1 MYAAFARGLE
11 VRDLAVILGESA
23 LSDIDLKYLE
33 FAKNFEQEF
42 IKQDETDDRSIEE
55 TLDLS
60 WKLMSAL
67 PKSELKRVKDEYI
80 EKYLPKETK

>member
-23 LSDIDLKYLE
+23 LSETDLKYLQ
-33 FAKNFEQEF
+33 FAKAFEKEF
-42 IKQDETDDRSIEE
+42 ITQGENENRSIEE

-60 WKLMSAL
+60 WKLMTIL
-67 PKSELKRVKDEYI
+67 PRNELKRVKAEYV
-80 EKYLPKETK
+80 EKYLPKK